1 MQSEPT
7 KDTDEGSETEKPW
20 SVESLMEQ
28 YSVVHGDSSPG
39 DSYPSLSAIGAM
51 LTDNVMAR
59 DLYVQLIGISF
70 VLDTCICAEKTE
82 TRIITLK

>member
-1 MQSEPT
+1 
-7 KDTDEGSETEKPW
+7 
-20 SVESLMEQ
+20 MEQ

-70 VLDTCICAEKTE
+70 VLDTNMCWKDWNKHTNLKIIVVIIARVA
-82 TRIITLK
+82 RIQIGGHKVYAQ